1 MRLPFKQDLINLF
14 FFGNDFNDSII
25 LFFFFFNIS
34 TASFSKLGEITT
46 SQNNLSILTAVSL
59 SIFVLE
65 IKIPPNAEIGSASSA
80 AS

>member
-14 FFGNDFNDSII
+14 FFGNNFNESII
-25 LFFFFFNIS
+25 LFFFFFKIS
-34 TASFSKLGEITT
+34 TASFSKLVEITT
-46 SQNNLSILTAVSL
+46 SQNNLSILAAVSL